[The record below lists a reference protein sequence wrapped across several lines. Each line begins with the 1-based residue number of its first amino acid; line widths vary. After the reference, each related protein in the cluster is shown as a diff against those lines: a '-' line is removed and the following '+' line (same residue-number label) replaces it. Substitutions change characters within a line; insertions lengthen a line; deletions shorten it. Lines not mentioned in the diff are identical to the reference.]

1 MSPLRLG
8 RRALLPAVVAA
19 TLAAGIHAAS
29 SPSVAAASTPE
40 RPSGALTCVTV
51 DPWGGSLGI
60 TLCHEGFEI
69 QIAQRHPDGRI
80 SGRVRAADGWH
91 AFTVRPTD
99 TQVVVL
105 IGANDYGLVAAP

>member
-8 RRALLPAVVAA
+8 RRALLPAVAAA

-40 RPSGALTCVTV
+40 RPSALTCVTEG
-51 DPWGGSLGI
+51 PSGGSLGI